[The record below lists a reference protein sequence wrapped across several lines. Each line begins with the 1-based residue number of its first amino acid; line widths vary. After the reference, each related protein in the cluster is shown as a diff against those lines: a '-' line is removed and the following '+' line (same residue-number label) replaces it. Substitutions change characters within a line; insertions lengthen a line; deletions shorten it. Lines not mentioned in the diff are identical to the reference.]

1 MNNNRKVKTMFKV
14 YIASQQG
21 KAFAYYDAA
30 NEQQA
35 NARASALRDKHKGK
49 GITIT
54 VEGLSE

>member
-21 KAFAYYDAA
+21 KPFAYYDAA

-35 NARASALRDKHKGK
+35 NTRASALRTKHKGK
-49 GITIT
+49 GITVTI
-54 VEGLSE
+54 EGPM